1 MNSPVSLIQSLGIAY
16 AAGLN
21 MYATVAII
29 GLCSRFGLVHGIPS
43 SLWWLGSSWVIAIA
57 TTLYLIEF
65 LATLA
70 PGIASAWETV
80 HSLLRPPAAAALAA
94 ATAWHADPLFV
105 LVAALLGGAMGVA
118 THTTKLGLRYAI
130 DTSPEPITN
139 GATNVAELG
148 IVGALVVAIWTHPII
163 AFIIAVA
170 LLLGMM
176 VIVRLIWRTLRKVF
190 GGHWMP
196 RGGLLQEPRSSA
208 PVIRRP
214 AEPD

>member
-1 MNSPVSLIQSLGIAY
+1 MNSLVTLIQSLGIAY

-21 MYATVAII
+21 MYATVAIV
-29 GLCSRFGLVHGIPS
+29 GVCARFGLVHGIPS
-43 SLWWLGSSWVIAIA
+43 SLWWLGNWWVIAIA
-57 TTLYLIEF
+57 SLLYIVEF
-65 LATLA
+65 SATLV
-70 PGIASAWETV
+70 PGIASAWETI

-94 ATAWHADPLFV
+94 ATAWHADPLLV
-105 LVAALLGGAMGVA
+105 LLAALLGGGMGVA

-148 IVGALVVAIWTHPII
+148 LVGALAVAIWNHPVI
-163 AFIIAVA
+163 AFVIAIA
-170 LLLGMM
+170 LLLGLM
-176 VIVRLIWRTLRKVF
+176 VIVRLIWRTLRQVF

-208 PVIRRP
+208 PAIRRTR
-214 AEPD
+214 EE